1 MSGDCPMVWCSY
13 TITVVYYTSTRHRRQ
28 LLEGIASRLVQ
39 SPQNPR
45 SDTIYPENSEGRPVC
60 KFKDP
65 AILIAH
71 VSLNPVGANGW
82 ANAWTEG
89 SI

>member
-1 MSGDCPMVWCSY
+1 MGRTHKTKAVGA
-13 TITVVYYTSTRHRRQ
+13 
-28 LLEGIASRLVQ
+28 LEGT
-39 SPQNPR
+39 
-45 SDTIYPENSEGRPVC
+45 DRPVC